1 VKVVRLEGIHTKYPQ
16 SSDFNFNYKRVVGV
30 IRKIQTLSSLINQE
44 VFMIKDCLYDDE
56 IDYSDLIDEYEDD
69 EMLIDE
75 EFEMSMCLKSWV

>member
-1 VKVVRLEGIHTKYPQ
+1 
-16 SSDFNFNYKRVVGV
+16 
-30 IRKIQTLSSLINQE
+30 
-44 VFMIKDCLYDDE
+44 MIKDCLYDDE